1 MKRHDHSHQHHAGH
15 HGPPAAH
22 SSGMAMGHSHHHGGG
37 GNDVPMRMYFH
48 SDVHDLLL
56 FEAFVTKTAGTYTAA
71 LLGVFVLA
79 LGYALFL
86 YLVKPCLY
94 TRFLHVGG
102 CNPHKSGGGGGGGR
116 YSEKIA
122 GEGRRTTTMAVFQME
137 LRRAGYALLHAFEL
151 SYSLLLMLVV
161 MTFNAGWCAAV
172 IGGVFLGTY
181 LFRRGAYYSADE
193 EGCVMECTALPKD
206 PRESSGLCC

>member
-1 MKRHDHSHQHHAGH
+1 
-15 HGPPAAH
+15 
-22 SSGMAMGHSHHHGGG
+22 MGHNHGGS
-37 GNDVPMRMYFH
+37 NDVPMRMYFH

-71 LLGVFVLA
+71 LLGVFALA

-102 CNPHKSGGGGGGGR
+102 CRGGGVVGGG
-116 YSEKIA
+116 YSEKVT
-122 GEGRRTTTMAVFQME
+122 GEGRTTMVLQME

-161 MTFNAGWCAAV
+161 MTFNVGWCVAV

-181 LFRRGAYYSADE
+181 LFRRGAYYCA
-193 EGCVMECTALPKD
+193 EGAMEECTALPKD
-206 PRESSGLCC
+206 PREASGLCC